1 MVEEWRIIN
10 IGSIADTSSGG
21 TPSRDKP
28 KYFDGNIPWVKTGEL
43 ANKYIYA
50 TSENIT
56 EEAIKNSSA
65 KLFPV
70 GAVLIAMYGA
80 TIGRSS
86 ILKIEASSNQACCAI
101 FPNDKHSSEYMY
113 YSLAFN
119 KNGLISRGVG
129 GAQPNIS
136 QGIIKSFKIPI
147 PPLPEQNKIADILS
161 TVDEAIQNTKAQIE
175 KTKELK
181 RGLMQKLFS
190 EGIGHT
196 EFKDSK
202 LGRIPKEWEVVK
214 YDKVVKKL
222 FVGIATSTTEYY
234 DNEDTGTLLIRNT
247 NIKNGYLD
255 LSSVEHITKAFDDD
269 NTKKRLRTGDVLS
282 VRTGYPGISAVVP
295 VELDGSQSFT
305 TLVSRFDQSIVNPY
319 FVCYQLNSE
328 LGRSQIKNL
337 QFGGQQQ
344 NLNVG
349 SLRLLDLIVPP
360 KEEQDRIVEILKV
373 VDNKKD
379 NLDQELKLQ
388 IDKKKGLMQKLLT
401 GEVRVKI

>member
-1 MVEEWRIIN
+1 MV
-10 IGSIADTSSGG
+10 
-21 TPSRDKP
+21 
-28 KYFDGNIPWVKTGEL
+28 DGNNVVWNKVKFGEITNNHDRVRVPL
-43 ANKYIYA
+43 K
-50 TSENIT
+50 SEDRSKMQG
-56 EEAIKNSSA
+56 EY
-65 KLFPV
+65 PY
-70 GAVLIAMYGA
+70 YGA
-80 TIGRSS
+80 
-86 ILKIEASSNQACCAI
+86 
-101 FPNDKHSSEYMY
+101 
-113 YSLAFN
+113 
-119 KNGLISRGVG
+119 
-129 GAQPNIS
+129 
-136 QGIIKSFKIPI
+136 QGIIDYINDFIFDGEYLLIAEDGENVKSQKNDIALIANGQFWVNNHAHVVNCTDNCSITYLLYAINATNIRPYVTGSAQPKLNQDELNKIKLNL
-147 PPLPEQNKIADILS
+147 PPLPEQKKIADILS

-181 RGLMQKLFS
+181 RGMMQKLFS

-196 EFKDSK
+196 EFKDGK